1 MPSNILF
8 FILLGGI
15 VRMYHLLVS
24 AKRKLSRTELF
35 ALIIFPAFTGLVYI
49 VRYDDYN
56 LFSFGNVCL
65 GTIILLSVI
74 SFAKYILPKI
84 NEIQILIWVM
94 MYWYTRFS
102 LGTEIAT
109 SLYIDVVLADII
121 LIILSAITFI
131 ISILH
136 VRLSNKLRLLLY
148 VWFMA
153 ISTSVLYFALPDYS
167 YVITSTG
174 TFPDIPSHNL
184 KTYVFAILYGFQLFY
199 IVCNMLYLFYLIPIP
214 GKHQSMK
221 DRIDDLKEFLKLL
234 SAKFD
239 SYQFKSGT
247 VMTHIFVTAILLYLN
262 FSYDLFSISN
272 TILLTLTA
280 VSFIHRWV

>member
-15 VRMYHLLVS
+15 VRIYHLLVS
-24 AKRKLSRTELF
+24 AKRKLSKAELLV
-35 ALIIFPAFTGLVYI
+35 LIIFPTFTSLVYMR
-49 VRYDDYN
+49 RYSDYS
-56 LFSFGNVCL
+56 LFSFGNVFIA
-65 GTIILLSVI
+65 TIILLSVI
-74 SFAKYILPKI
+74 YFAKYILPKI
-84 NEIQILIWVM
+84 NEIQILIWVIL
-94 MYWYTRFS
+94 YWYVRFS
-102 LGTEIAT
+102 LGTQIGT
-109 SLYIDVVLADII
+109 SRYIDVLLADII
-121 LIILSAITFI
+121 LIALSVITFV

-136 VRLSNKLRLLLY
+136 VRLNNKLRLVLY
-148 VWFMA
+148 VWFIA

-199 IVCNMLYLFYLIPIP
+199 IVCNVLYLFYLIPIP

-221 DRIDDLKEFLKLL
+221 DRIDDLKEFTELL

-247 VMTHIFVTAILLYLN
+247 VMTHICVTVILLYLN
-262 FSYDLFSISN
+262 FNYDLFSMSN
-272 TILLTLTA
+272 TILITLTA
-280 VSFIHRWV
+280 GSLMHRWV